1 MKNWKK
7 GMAAALCAVM
17 VMGLAAGCGGS
28 EQSALDKV
36 KEKGVLVWGTNSEFP
51 PFESK
56 NGAGEV
62 VGVDA
67 EIMAKVAEKMGVKLQ
82 VEDMEFDSLPAAL
95 QSGKIDVIGAGYTE
109 DDERLKEMDFSTKY
123 FKAKQVVVVRKG
135 DTSIK
140 TKDDLKNKKIGVQVG
155 TTGDIEATD
164 IEGAEVSRNASML
177 LACQD
182 LKNGQVDAVIADSET
197 MKYILQNMGEDIEV
211 VQDIV
216 YDDEYYGLAV
226 KKGESELL
234 DEINAVLQEMIDNG
248 EIDQLLIKY
257 SAQG

>member
-109 DDERLKEMDFSTKY
+109 DDERLK
-123 FKAKQVVVVRKG
+123 
-135 DTSIK
+135 
-140 TKDDLKNKKIGVQVG
+140 
-155 TTGDIEATD
+155 
-164 IEGAEVSRNASML
+164 
-177 LACQD
+177 
-182 LKNGQVDAVIADSET
+182 
-197 MKYILQNMGEDIEV
+197 
-211 VQDIV
+211 
-216 YDDEYYGLAV
+216 
-226 KKGESELL
+226 
-234 DEINAVLQEMIDNG
+234 
-248 EIDQLLIKY
+248 
-257 SAQG
+257 

>member
-1 MKNWKK
+1 M
-7 GMAAALCAVM
+7 
-17 VMGLAAGCGGS
+17 
-28 EQSALDKV
+28 
-36 KEKGVLVWGTNSEFP
+36 
-51 PFESK
+51 
-56 NGAGEV
+56 
-62 VGVDA
+62 
-67 EIMAKVAEKMGVKLQ
+67 
-82 VEDMEFDSLPAAL
+82 
-95 QSGKIDVIGAGYTE
+95 
-109 DDERLKEMDFSTKY
+109 
-123 FKAKQVVVVRKG
+123 
-135 DTSIK
+135 
-140 TKDDLKNKKIGVQVG
+140 
-155 TTGDIEATD
+155 
-164 IEGAEVSRNASML
+164 SRNASML